1 MKKIGFIGLGNM
13 GKGMSI
19 NLSKNDYLINGFDLN
34 EKVFIDLKDYQIL
47 SLDSVEEVAK
57 NSEIIITMLS
67 DDDAVLSVISNK
79 DFLENI
85 KKNSIVID
93 MISTKPVT
101 SKKINEILKKK
112 EIYFLDAPVSGGTS
126 GAKNGNLAIMV
137 GGQKEVFNKALNLLN
152 TMGNPTLVGP
162 IGCGQIAKLANQII
176 VGVTIGAVAEAI
188 HLCKKSGADPNKF
201 IKAVEGGFADS
212 KILKNH
218 GKKMIENN
226 FEPGGKTSTH
236 LKDMNNI
243 LESAESFNFKLPI
256 SKLIKEMYQDL
267 VDNNHSEKDHSSL
280 YIQIE
285 ELNRNGK

>member
-1 MKKIGFIGLGNM
+1 MGYPMAQNILKAGFNLTAFNRTNKKAQG
-13 GKGMSI
+13 
-19 NLSKNDYLINGFDLN
+19 LSKNGAEVVNSIKEAV
-34 EKVFIDLKDYQIL
+34 EK
-47 SLDSVEEVAK
+47 
-57 NSEIIITMLS
+57 SEIIITILS

-93 MISTKPVT
+93 MSSTKPVT

-126 GAKNGNLAIMV
+126 GAKNGSLAIMV
-137 GGQKEVFNKALNLLN
+137 GGEKEVFNKAKNILN

>member
-1 MKKIGFIGLGNM
+1 MGYPMAQNILNAGFNLTAFNRTNKKAQG
-13 GKGMSI
+13 
-19 NLSKNDYLINGFDLN
+19 LSKNGAEVVNSIKEAV
-34 EKVFIDLKDYQIL
+34 EK
-47 SLDSVEEVAK
+47 
-57 NSEIIITMLS
+57 SEIIITMLS
-67 DDDAVLSVISNK
+67 DDDAVLSVINNK

-93 MISTKPVT
+93 MSSTKPIT

-243 LESAESFNFKLPI
+243 LESAENFNFKLPI
-256 SKLIKEMYQDL
+256 SKLIREMYQ
-267 VDNNHSEKDHSSL
+267 
-280 YIQIE
+280 I
-285 ELNRNGK
+285 

>member
-1 MKKIGFIGLGNM
+1 MGYPMAQNILKAGFNLTAFNRTNKKAQG
-13 GKGMSI
+13 
-19 NLSKNDYLINGFDLN
+19 LSKNGAEVVNSIKEAV
-34 EKVFIDLKDYQIL
+34 EK
-47 SLDSVEEVAK
+47 
-57 NSEIIITMLS
+57 SEIIITILS

-93 MISTKPVT
+93 MSST
-101 SKKINEILKKK
+101 N
-112 EIYFLDAPVSGGTS
+112 
-126 GAKNGNLAIMV
+126 KNGNLAIMV